1 MCEIY
6 ATLSQR
12 EIDDQGSDRIIF
24 KAEGYAGGFINVEE
38 EIGEAALE
46 DIVQIMEEE
55 DIFSWDGFDRSNQ
68 EIRDGFSFELDAR
81 FENRD
86 VRARGYM
93 ERPENFRQGHEK
105 LADYLLRLAQ
115 SFDDD

>member
-1 MCEIY
+1 MLTLYLLLLTIVFFAGCFSSQGEEETNDSTGKLLSFSYIY
-6 ATLSQR
+6 SNFRYRPFKYKLQR

-68 EIRDGFSFELDAR
+68 
-81 FENRD
+81 
-86 VRARGYM
+86 
-93 ERPENFRQGHEK
+93 
-105 LADYLLRLAQ
+105 
-115 SFDDD
+115 